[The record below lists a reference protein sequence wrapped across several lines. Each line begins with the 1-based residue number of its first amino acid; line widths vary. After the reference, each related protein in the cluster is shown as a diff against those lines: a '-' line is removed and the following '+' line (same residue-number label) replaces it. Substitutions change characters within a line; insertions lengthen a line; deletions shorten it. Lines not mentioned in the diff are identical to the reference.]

1 MKFTYFLKQKKVENT
16 EKTVRLGGGPWK
28 HFFVQKIKV
37 PPPNERSII
46 FFVFFVFDDIYT
58 IRILK
63 AQGERLSPRESAKI
77 FFFSPHISQ
86 KCFLLSE
93 GIFN

>member
-16 EKTVRLGGGPWK
+16 EKTVRLGGTLEALFFPKNQGPPQTNGPL
-28 HFFVQKIKV
+28 FFL
-37 PPPNERSII
+37 
-46 FFVFFVFDDIYT
+46 FFFVFDDIYT
-58 IRILK
+58 FRILR
-63 AQGERLSPRESAKI
+63 AQGERLSPRESAKL
-77 FFFSPHISQ
+77 FFFSPLISQ